1 MFERQN
7 FVQHDK
13 FQSYMYQR
21 NFSLITFKEDEMY
34 VYLKGSEAEKIF
46 LRCKIHVL

>member
-21 NFSLITFKEDEMY
+21 NFPLITFKEDDMY
-34 VYLKGSEAEKIF
+34 AYLKGSELKKYF
-46 LRCKIHVL
+46 